1 MLLYAVE
8 LSHVQ
13 SFELVKYGV
22 RNMYPGLEI
31 ILNKNALSL
40 HRCLREFVENN
51 GDLVNLFPSN
61 VVSFFHIFK
70 KVKIRIPKYS
80 LTVSTLPNI
89 EDGTFVKIVNG

>member
-1 MLLYAVE
+1 ME

-22 RNMYPGLEI
+22 TNMNPGLEKI
-31 ILNKNALSL
+31 FNKNALSL
-40 HRCLREFVENN
+40 HRSLREVVENN
-51 GDLVNLFPSN
+51 GDLVNLCPSK

-70 KVKIRIPKYS
+70 KVKIRILKHS